1 MTERTFKIFYQDLE
15 QLKESLLLMGGLIES
30 MLAEVRDCVIH
41 RDANLANQIIARDRQ
56 LNQWEKDVDELAIQI
71 LALRQPAARDL
82 RFVVA
87 ALKISTDLERVG
99 DEIVNICERIFEIA
113 ELNSAIQSFDDLLLM
128 LDLSGK
134 LISRSLDSFVA
145 LDSQMAG
152 HVLQDDQAVDDLHK
166 KVIGDLLDL
175 MKLNANLIVPA
186 MKFISVSKYIER
198 IADHATNVAEQVI
211 FMVEGLDIRHSDV
224 RAIP

>member
-1 MTERTFKIFYQDLE
+1 MTERTFKIFDQDLE

-30 MLAEVRDCVIH
+30 MLTEVRDCVTQ
-41 RDANLANQIIARDRQ
+41 RDPVLANQIIARDRQ

-113 ELNSAIQSFDDLLLM
+113 ELNSAMQSFDDLLSM

-145 LDSQMAG
+145 LDSQLAG
-152 HVLQDDQAVDDLHK
+152 SVLKDDQEVDDLHK
-166 KVIGDLLDL
+166 KVIGDLLEL
-175 MKLNANLIVPA
+175 MKLNSGLIVPA
-186 MKFISVSKYIER
+186 MKFISISKYIER

-211 FMVEGLDIRHSDV
+211 FMVEGLDIRHLDV
-224 RAIP
+224 RPAP